1 MTLVGEILATG
12 DELVHG
18 AMLDTNSKLLAAEFE
33 QVGVAVQRFTVT
45 GDAPGPMRAAI
56 AEACQRAD
64 VVVATGGLG
73 PTLDDRMRDVV
84 AEIQGG
90 PLWFDEASWQQVQG
104 WLRQRGRPVPDSNRR
119 QAQFPPG
126 AEPIA
131 NPVGTAPGFAARI
144 GRARFFALPGPPR
157 EVQAMLAASVLP
169 AVRALPGLQP
179 VAQSWLRVLGP
190 SEAALGERI
199 AAFMVPGR
207 NPAVGITASGG
218 LLTVRVVAAAATHA
232 AAAAACEATAVALRP
247 LLGDWLFAEGAVDLP
262 ALVLQ
267 RLRDRRQTLAVAES
281 CTGGLVAKSLTD
293 VAGSSDVFLGGV
305 VAYSNAS
312 KTALLGVPAAL
323 VAEHGAVSEPVAAA
337 MAQGARE
344 RFAAA
349 VAVATTGVAGPG
361 GGTAHKPVGLVCFGL
376 ADGAGARAWTVRIPD
391 LGRTF
396 IRDRALF
403 EVWRALLGR

>member
-1 MTLVGEILATG
+1 
-12 DELVHG
+12 
-18 AMLDTNSKLLAAEFE
+18 
-33 QVGVAVQRFTVT
+33 
-45 GDAPGPMRAAI
+45 
-56 AEACQRAD
+56 
-64 VVVATGGLG
+64 
-73 PTLDDRMRDVV
+73 
-84 AEIQGG
+84 
-90 PLWFDEASWQQVQG
+90 
-104 WLRQRGRPVPDSNRR
+104 
-119 QAQFPPG
+119 
-126 AEPIA
+126 
-131 NPVGTAPGFAARI
+131 
-144 GRARFFALPGPPR
+144 
-157 EVQAMLAASVLP
+157 
-169 AVRALPGLQP
+169 
-179 VAQSWLRVLGP
+179 
-190 SEAALGERI
+190 
-199 AAFMVPGR
+199 MVPGR